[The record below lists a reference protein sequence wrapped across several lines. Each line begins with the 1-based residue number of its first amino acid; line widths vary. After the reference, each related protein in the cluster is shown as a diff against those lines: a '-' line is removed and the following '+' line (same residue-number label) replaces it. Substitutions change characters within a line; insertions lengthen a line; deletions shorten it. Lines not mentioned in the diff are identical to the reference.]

1 MRLLLAILT
10 LASLPAGVP
19 RPAFAAPVLAA
30 PTDAPSD
37 APAAQNPTAQ
47 VTVRAG
53 FDGLGKVGGWMP
65 IEVEVRNDGP
75 DIDGEVQIV
84 VTDANTG
91 RGGTYTRAPAVYTA
105 PAILPRRSHK
115 RMVLEAEL
123 RTTSQK
129 IQEIG

>member
-1 MRLLLAILT
+1 MRLLLAILA
-10 LASLPAGVP
+10 LAGLLVGAPSL
-19 RPAFAAPVLAA
+19 AFAAPADA
-30 PTDAPSD
+30 PTE
-37 APAAQNPTAQ
+37 APAAQGAAAQ

-84 VTDANTG
+84 VSDTSGN
-91 RGGTYTRAPAVYTA
+91 RSGTYTRAPAVYTA

-115 RMVLEAEL
+115 RIMLEAEL
-123 RTTSQK
+123 RAAGQK
-129 IQEIG
+129 MQARLVEGD